1 MNDRMKIVE
10 ALEDSNILLKGVT
23 KTIKTE
29 TKEQKG
35 GFLSM
40 LLGTPGA
47 SLLGNVL
54 SGKGIVRAGSK
65 GGGGKGI
72 VRASYG
78 NKKERDF

>member
-10 ALEDSNILLKGVT
+10 ALEYCNILLKGIT

-29 TKEQKG
+29 TKEQKE

-40 LLGTPGA
+40 LLGTAGA

-54 SGKGIVRAGSK
+54 SGKGTLRG

-78 NKKERDF
+78 NKKEWDF